1 MLFWLWLLL
10 MWALCIQNR
19 YSVMK
24 TKEQLNAWLGG
35 THILTRK
42 KGSKDCRLHD
52 DSEPWITQDEMLPT
66 AWGIFTGSDRRD
78 AFSPPLTYGGNVLL
92 RIMKEIVDHNL
103 EINQDPLK
111 ILLYFRAYA
120 PLTML
125 FLLLNKPSEVYLKPR
140 DTAGLAL
147 SHLSR
152 NSSHHFIVLSLPWFP
167 QHLCS
172 LPSYTLFYYY
182 FSCALIMILHLHK
195 HLFDIRTM
203 SNVYMYFLFL
213 AYWKYSCLLIL
224 ELAFS

>member
-125 FLLLNKPSEVYLKPR
+125 FLLLNKPSEVYSKPR

-152 NSSHHFIVLSLPWFP
+152 NFLTSL
-167 QHLCS
+167 HCS
-172 LPSYTLFYYY
+172 LPSLISTAPMLFTILYTL
-182 FSCALIMILHLHK
+182 LL
-195 HLFDIRTM
+195 LFFMCIDYDSPPT
-203 SNVYMYFLFL
+203 
-213 AYWKYSCLLIL
+213 
-224 ELAFS
+224 